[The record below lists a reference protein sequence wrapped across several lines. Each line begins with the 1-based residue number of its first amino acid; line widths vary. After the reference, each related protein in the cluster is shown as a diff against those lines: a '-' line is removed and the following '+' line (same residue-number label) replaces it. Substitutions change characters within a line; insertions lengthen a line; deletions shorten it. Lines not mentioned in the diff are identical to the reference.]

1 MLLLHGIPFLVT
13 PWRTRPKTGNV
24 LNMNHS
30 NSNIDWA
37 KIQFVSSCIVIATT
51 YVSLGIGH
59 TYVGLQDPPG
69 WLVRTAQRCP
79 HTLFMLF
86 YCILTILLWPLIAL
100 YACAWLIAFFFWA
113 LAYRRT
119 KSQPGCI
126 SRAVKEALRA
136 TAFAPRYCRR
146 KITRTQRRR
155 PAANS
160 GPRALP
166 RWVSTP
172 VRCLPRPPPRAWRRD
187 RPGDRTA
194 PSLTRHR
201 PNWKVSRPRRGGNIV
216 PRGRAESSVVW
227 PAAQDGGPAVPLVEF
242 TDPWA
247 PSGAKSG
254 ERSASEG
261 AQSSPKRLAKTRG
274 RGKHPPAPP
283 VTSLPEEGRGSAD
296 DKDAEAETSRGVIS
310 RPVSPRQMV

>member
-1 MLLLHGIPFLVT
+1 MARTDRPAMPAHALHALLLHTHHPPLAAD
-13 PWRTRPKTGNV
+13 RPLRLRLAGC
-24 LNMNHS
+24 LLL
-30 NSNIDWA
+30 
-37 KIQFVSSCIVIATT
+37 
-51 YVSLGIGH
+51 LG
-59 TYVGLQDPPG
+59 PG
-69 WLVRTAQRCP
+69 
-79 HTLFMLF
+79 
-86 YCILTILLWPLIAL
+86 
-100 YACAWLIAFFFWA
+100 

-126 SRAVKEALRA
+126 SRAVKDALRA

-172 VRCLPRPPPRAWRRD
+172 VRSLPRPPPRAWRRD
-187 RPGDRTA
+187 RPVDRTA

-201 PNWKVSRPRRGGNIV
+201 PNWKVSRPRRGSNIV

-274 RGKHPPAPP
+274 RGKYPPAPP
-283 VTSLPEEGRGSAD
+283 MKSLHEDGRGSAD